1 MTYTIKCRLDD
12 DAFAM
17 MRKAREFCANDESA
31 TAFCT
36 DIINDTIE
44 VWTVETAANIDE
56 HLEQNPDVLEY
67 ERPPLNPA
75 PQKGY
80 GRG

>member
-17 MRKAREFCANDESA
+17 MRKARTFCANDESA
-31 TAFCT
+31 AAFCT
-36 DIINDTIE
+36 DIKGNVE
-44 VWTVETAANIDE
+44 VWTVETTQNIDE
-56 HLEQNPDVLEY
+56 RLEQDPDVLEY
-67 ERPPLNPA
+67 ERPPLHPA
-75 PQKGY
+75 PQGGY